1 MRKVPHRLR
10 HSTLGLQLVVLFRE
24 VLWPCWRNYI
34 IAGGL
39 CEVRAS
45 PHFHFALCF
54 VFVAGDVVFQHP
66 DPSSMPAA
74 CCRSPYWDGLYPHPH
89 PGNSKSNKLFHKLYF
104 TTATGK

>member
-66 DPSSMPAA
+66 DPSTMPAA
-74 CCRSPYWDGLYPHPH
+74 LPTVMDSIPT
-89 PGNSKSNKLFHKLYF
+89 PGTLSQTNSSISCILPQQQENN
-104 TTATGK
+104 